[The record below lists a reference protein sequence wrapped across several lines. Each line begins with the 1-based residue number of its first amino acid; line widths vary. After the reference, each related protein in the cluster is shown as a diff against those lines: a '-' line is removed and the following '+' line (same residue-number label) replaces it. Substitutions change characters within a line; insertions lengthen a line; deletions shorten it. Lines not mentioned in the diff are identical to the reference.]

1 MTLYGVLFKAQS
13 GDTELDPQNN
23 EKLPV
28 SLTEGKVRYDSC
40 HPLNRGVPVG
50 HVCTKHHTVTIN

>member
-28 SLTEGKVRYDSC
+28 SLTEGKVRYGSC
-40 HPLNRGVPVG
+40 HHLIVECLWDMYTPN
-50 HVCTKHHTVTIN
+50 TIQ